1 MSRRAVNARRAL
13 IAHHTARPVP
23 PEELPTMP
31 DPSASRRAPTERS
44 QNHKHDPL
52 RRESSI
58 AEVSFVSLRLLEAL
72 TRREGVDAW
81 TMTNVD
87 RSLEVAVRILR
98 GQ

>member
-1 MSRRAVNARRAL
+1 MSRRAVNVRRRLAAIATAL
-13 IAHHTARPVP
+13 K
-23 PEELPTMP
+23 ELPPMP
-31 DPSASRRAPTERS
+31 EQSTSRRAPTDRS
-44 QNHKHDPL
+44 QSHKHDPL
-52 RRESSI
+52 RRESSM

-87 RSLEVAVRILR
+87 KSLEVATRILR

>member
-1 MSRRAVNARRAL
+1 LSRRAL
-13 IAHHTARPVP
+13 IAHHRARTPA

-31 DPSASRRAPTERS
+31 DQSASRRPPTDRS

-72 TRREGVDAW
+72 TRREGADAW
-81 TMTNVD
+81 TMENVD
-87 RSLEVAVRILR
+87 RSLGMAERILL
-98 GQ
+98 GQKA

>member
-13 IAHHTARPVP
+13 VAHHTALATALK
-23 PEELPTMP
+23 ELPAMSEQP
-31 DPSASRRAPTERS
+31 ASRRAPTDRS

-52 RRESSI
+52 RRDSSI

-72 TRREGVDAW
+72 TRREGADAW
-81 TMTNVD
+81 TMENVD
-87 RSLEVAVRILR
+87 RSLEVAARILR